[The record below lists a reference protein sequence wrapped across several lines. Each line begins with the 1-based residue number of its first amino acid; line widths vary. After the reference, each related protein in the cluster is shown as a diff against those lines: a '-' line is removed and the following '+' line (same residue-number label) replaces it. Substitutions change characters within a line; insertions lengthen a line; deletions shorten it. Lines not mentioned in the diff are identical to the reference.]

1 MARLAQYLPSPSAI
15 MTYSDV
21 RSFAENDRQPMTSY
35 LPSVVTLALSR
46 LFFYR
51 HYDINGRKFI
61 DIEDI
66 GLFVTSGSHVATLTG
81 GLDFQKGRNHVFRV
95 GVQFLGL
102 GYCTE
107 ENTDGTQF
115 RVLQSVT

>member
-1 MARLAQYLPSPSAI
+1 
-15 MTYSDV
+15 
-21 RSFAENDRQPMTSY
+21 MTSY

-81 GLDFQKGRNHVFRV
+81 GLDFQKGRNHWGDRGWVS
-95 GVQFLGL
+95 GPPPPKKKKNWTDHPKFLMK
-102 GYCTE
+102 
-107 ENTDGTQF
+107 
-115 RVLQSVT
+115 SVITVT